1 MSTNELK
8 QWICVAVI
16 FGIIAVGIVRYFRR
30 LFLWSKSVSRPG
42 CHTTGEPPCCGGKP
56 DKKPK
61 CGCEDHGKKP
71 APGSSPCAACTGN
84 CPLSRSD
91 HHEN

>member
-1 MSTNELK
+1 MDMRGGYLRDNRRGDCALFPPPVFVVEVG
-8 QWICVAVI
+8 VA
-16 FGIIAVGIVRYFRR
+16 
-30 LFLWSKSVSRPG
+30 PG